1 MVPSSKGDQVPGVTN
16 ESSGTGD
23 QEQDVA
29 RTQKAFVIA
38 SELVKTEIHYVA
50 ILHLI
55 DQVDHYI

>member
-1 MVPSSKGDQVPGVTN
+1 MVPSSRGDQVPGVIN
-16 ESSGTGD
+16 ETSDTGD
-23 QEQDVA
+23 QEQEA